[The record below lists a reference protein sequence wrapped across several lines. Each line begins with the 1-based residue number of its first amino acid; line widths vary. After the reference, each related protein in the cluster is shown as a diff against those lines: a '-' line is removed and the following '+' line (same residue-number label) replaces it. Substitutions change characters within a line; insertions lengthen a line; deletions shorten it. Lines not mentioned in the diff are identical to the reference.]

1 MPLQQ
6 PSTHKPAT
14 MQYSPSLAKTFTSTE
29 IGTTIDLRAQVGYP
43 PYAPQRLLLN
53 NTNNA
58 AAGAAT
64 LTDSAGNSFV
74 VDVPFSA
81 TVVVDCAVLSIVS
94 PGTTD
99 AATFN
104 IVALW
109 WNDGSHPLNTA

>member
-1 MPLQQ
+1 MPLQN

-14 MQYSPSLAKTFTSTE
+14 SQYPPALAKTFTSTE

-43 PYAPQRLLLN
+43 PYAPQRLLLQ

-58 AAGAAT
+58 AAAAAT
-64 LTDSAGNSFV
+64 LTDSSGNSFL
-74 VDVPFSA
+74 VDVPFSNS
-81 TVVVDCAVLSIVS
+81 VQVDGSILSIVS

-99 AATFN
+99 AATFS

-109 WNDGSHPLNTA
+109 WVDGSHPLNTA